1 MKNFDTKCH
10 GLSPGLFVFA
20 IMGNLTYALSICVSS
35 MEKEHLVANAS
46 WLAGK
51 FINRGYGGVAEEG
64 KREPDDDFF

>member
-1 MKNFDTKCH
+1 
-10 GLSPGLFVFA
+10 
-20 IMGNLTYALSICVSS
+20 